1 MLLALVRFLLFF
13 LLVNLG
19 CVLDVTAAL
28 SNDVEVF
35 ACVEDFVLVF
45 EKEVGNHFL
54 SEGESLEP
62 V

>member
-1 MLLALVRFLLFF
+1 MLLALVRLLLLF

-19 CVLDVTAAL
+19 SVLDVTAAL

-35 ACVEDFVLVF
+35 AGVEDFVLVL

-54 SEGESLEP
+54 SEGEPLEP